1 MHPAALGFALGLA
14 RFKRRAGLTMWRRL
28 WERGLIRTR
37 HGATATPAES
47 GEAREAIRAAQID
60 ALFRAAPLGVG
71 AAAVS
76 SVVVLAILRRLGSV
90 DAGIGLAWSAFIV
103 ICALCHVSLA
113 LGYWRAHPQ
122 GDQWRKWALWFTAI
136 AFAEGIGWG
145 WAPVGLATG
154 DRFEVQ
160 LLVVVVTTAVAEGAI
175 VAFGTYLPAFY
186 ALFIP
191 ATLPY
196 AVVSASASNPLER
209 LTSVLMLIFIA
220 AFGALGYTTNRSFKQ
235 IVGLRIRTQAMALDL
250 QQQKDIA
257 ERERKIAEEA
267 NRAKSS
273 FLAAASHDLRQ
284 PVHALGMFVG
294 ALRGVPMAPEGRR
307 IIEQIEASTA
317 AMDGLFSALLDISK
331 LDAGIVTVEREAFA
345 IGPVL
350 ERLAHDHREEAK
362 AKGVSLVWKRCS
374 AIVWTDPVLTERV
387 LRNLVSNAVRYTYR
401 GRIVIGARRR
411 GAAVAVQVIDTGR
424 GIPADEQNRVFQ
436 EYYQLGNPHRDST
449 KGLGLGLA
457 IVRRLTSLLDCGLTL
472 RSEPGRGSCFEVT
485 LPLAESQSPV
495 AERGLTTASAA
506 AAKGLVAV
514 IDDEPAIRDATL
526 GLLTEWGYDV
536 VACGGGDEAIL
547 RLSASPARPAL
558 ILCDYRLR
566 EGENGLVVIKRI
578 RAEYDEAIPAILI
591 TGDTAPDRLT
601 EAKASGLLLMHKPV
615 PNGKLRAAIGNLI
628 LSARSS
634 RSVPVGLSAVE

>member
-1 MHPAALGFALGLA
+1 
-14 RFKRRAGLTMWRRL
+14 MWRRL
-28 WERGLIRTR
+28 WQRVPLRTR
-37 HGATATPAES
+37 QGTT
-47 GEAREAIRAAQID
+47 GEPSEDREAIRAAQID

-71 AAAVS
+71 AAAVA
-76 SVVVLAILRRLGSV
+76 SVVLLAILRRLGSV
-90 DAGIGLAWSAFIV
+90 DVGIGSAWSLFIV
-103 ICALCHVSLA
+103 ACALGQIA
-113 LGYWRAHPQ
+113 LGRGYWRSRALSDH
-122 GDQWRKWALWFTAI
+122 WRKWALWFAVI
-136 AFAEGIGWG
+136 SFAEGMAWG
-145 WAPVGLATG
+145 WAPVGLPTG

-160 LLVVVVTTAVAEGAI
+160 LVVVIVTAAVAEGAI

-196 AVVSASASNPLER
+196 ALVSAVSSNPVER
-209 LTSVLMLIFIA
+209 LTSLLMLVFIA

-250 QQQKDIA
+250 QQQKEIA

-331 LDAGIVTVEREAFA
+331 LDAGVVIVERRAFP

-350 ERLAHDHREEAK
+350 ERLCQDHREEAK
-362 AKGVSLVWKRCS
+362 AKGVSLVWKRCR
-374 AIVWTDPVLTERV
+374 AIVWTDPVLIERV
-387 LRNLVSNAVRYTYR
+387 LRNLVSNALRYTDR

-411 GAAVAVQVIDTGR
+411 GGAVAVQVIDTGR
-424 GIPADEQNRVFQ
+424 GIPPDEQKRVFQ

-472 RSEPGRGSCFEVT
+472 GSEPGRGSCFEVT
-485 LPLAESQSPV
+485 IPLAESQSPV
-495 AERGLTTASAA
+495 AEPEPTIASAA
-506 AAKGLVAV
+506 AAKGLVVV
-514 IDDEPAIRDATL
+514 IDDEPAILDAT
-526 GLLTEWGYDV
+526 GSLLTGWGYDV
-536 VACGGGDEAIL
+536 VACGGGGEAIS
-547 RLSASPARPAL
+547 RLSACPARPAL

-566 EGENGLVVIKRI
+566 EGENGIAVINRI
-578 RAEYDEAIPAILI
+578 RAEYSEMIPAILI

-601 EAKASGLLLMHKPV
+601 ETKASGLLLMHKPV

-628 LSARSS
+628 LRARPS
-634 RSVPVGLSAVE
+634 RPVEAGVSAVD

>member
-1 MHPAALGFALGLA
+1 
-14 RFKRRAGLTMWRRL
+14 MWRRL
-28 WERGLIRTR
+28 CERGLIRTR
-37 HGATATPAES
+37 QGTTATPAES

-71 AAAVS
+71 AAAVA
-76 SVVVLAILRRLGSV
+76 SVVLLAILHRLGSV
-90 DAGIGLAWSAFIV
+90 DAGIGSAWSVFIV
-103 ICALCHVSLA
+103 ICALGQIA
-113 LGYWRAHPQ
+113 LGRAYWRSRSLS
-122 GDQWRKWALWFTAI
+122 DQWRKWALWFAVI
-136 AFAEGIGWG
+136 SFAEGMAWG
-145 WAPVGLATG
+145 WAPIGLPTG

-160 LLVVVVTTAVAEGAI
+160 LIVVVVTAAVAEGAI

-186 ALFIP
+186 ALFFP

-196 AVVSASASNPLER
+196 ALVSAVSSNPIER
-209 LTSVLMLIFIA
+209 MTSLLMLIFIA

-307 IIEQIEASTA
+307 IIQQIEASTA
-317 AMDGLFSALLDISK
+317 AMDSLFSALLDISK
-331 LDAGIVTVEREAFA
+331 LDAGVVAVERRAFP

-350 ERLAHDHREEAK
+350 ERLCQDHREEAK

-374 AIVWTDPVLTERV
+374 AIVWTDPVLIERV
-387 LRNLVSNAVRYTYR
+387 LRNLVSNAVRYTHR

-424 GIPADEQNRVFQ
+424 GIPLDEQKRVFQ

-485 LPLAESQSPV
+485 IPLAESQSPV
-495 AERGLTTASAA
+495 AEPGLAIASAA
-506 AAKGLVAV
+506 AAKGLVVV
-514 IDDEPAIRDATL
+514 IDDEPAICDATL
-526 GLLTEWGYDV
+526 SLLTGWGYDV

-547 RLSASPARPAL
+547 RLSACPARPSL
-558 ILCDYRLR
+558 ILCDYRLS
-566 EGENGLVVIKRI
+566 EGESGLVVIKRI
-578 RAEYDEAIPAILI
+578 RAEYNESIPAILI

-615 PNGKLRAAIGNLI
+615 SNGKLRAAIGNLI
-628 LSARSS
+628 LSAKPS
-634 RSVPVGLSAVE
+634 RSVEAGLSAVE

>member
-1 MHPAALGFALGLA
+1 
-14 RFKRRAGLTMWRRL
+14 MWRRL

-37 HGATATPAES
+37 RGPTATPAES
-47 GEAREAIRAAQID
+47 DEAREAIRAAQID

-71 AAAVS
+71 AAAVA
-76 SVVVLAILRRLGSV
+76 SVVLLAILHRLGSV
-90 DAGIGLAWSAFIV
+90 DAGIGSAWSVFIV
-103 ICALCHVSLA
+103 ICALSQIA
-113 LGYWRAHPQ
+113 LGRAYWRSRSLSDH
-122 GDQWRKWALWFTAI
+122 WRKWALWFAVI
-136 AFAEGIGWG
+136 SFAEGMAWG
-145 WAPVGLATG
+145 WAPIGLATG
-154 DRFEVQ
+154 DRFDVQ
-160 LLVVVVTTAVAEGAI
+160 LIVVVVTAAVAEGAI

-186 ALFIP
+186 ALFVP
-191 ATLPY
+191 ATVPY
-196 AVVSASASNPLER
+196 AVVSAVSSNPVER
-209 LTSVLMLIFIA
+209 MTSLLMLIFIA

-307 IIEQIEASTA
+307 IIQQIEASTS
-317 AMDGLFSALLDISK
+317 AMDSLFSALLDISK
-331 LDAGIVTVEREAFA
+331 LDAGVVVVERRAFP

-362 AKGVSLVWKRCS
+362 ANGVSLIWKRCG
-374 AIVWTDPVLTERV
+374 AIVWTDPVLIERV
-387 LRNLVSNAVRYTYR
+387 LRNLVSNAVRYTHR

-424 GIPADEQNRVFQ
+424 GIPLDEQKRVFQ

-485 LPLAESQSPV
+485 IPLAEFSI
-495 AERGLTTASAA
+495 AGRRAGAADCLRRCRERAGGRHRRRGRDSR
-506 AAKGLVAV
+506 
-514 IDDEPAIRDATL
+514 RDAQSL
-526 GLLTEWGYDV
+526 DGMGV
-536 VACGGGDEAIL
+536 
-547 RLSASPARPAL
+547 
-558 ILCDYRLR
+558 
-566 EGENGLVVIKRI
+566 
-578 RAEYDEAIPAILI
+578 
-591 TGDTAPDRLT
+591 
-601 EAKASGLLLMHKPV
+601 
-615 PNGKLRAAIGNLI
+615 
-628 LSARSS
+628 
-634 RSVPVGLSAVE
+634 